1 MSPVVAVLVVV
12 VMLVCLAAV
21 IDARRMQRAA
31 QGAVR
36 RAQEERDAAVART
49 SLAEGAEA
57 WLSGQLADSERRRE
71 LAVAHAR
78 ALRVSLRAALAQPAA
93 AVLSRTPEAPA
104 LVPVRAEPP
113 AQPKRRRRPLY
124 APESALELT
133 AREVERVS
141 IGPVVRCC
149 ARKPW
154 SPVMAHSDR
163 GVAPALFLVR
173 RGSC

>member
-1 MSPVVAVLVVV
+1 MSPVVAVLAVV

-31 QGAVR
+31 EGAVR

-57 WLSGQLADSERRRE
+57 WLSGRLADSERRRE

-78 ALRVSLRAALAQPAA
+78 ALRVSLRAAL
-93 AVLSRTPEAPA
+93 
-104 LVPVRAEPP
+104 VPVRAEAP
-113 AQPKRRRRPLY
+113 APSKRRRVPRY
-124 APESALELT
+124 APESAIDLT
-133 AREVERVS
+133 AREVERS
-141 IGPVVRCC
+141 TIGPVVRCC

-154 SPVMAHSDR
+154 APVMAHTER
-163 GVAPALFLVR
+163 GVAPACWIVR
-173 RGSC
+173 RGVS